1 MKMLLSSRQILAA
14 AALAVLVFVGYPA
27 YGQDD
32 PLPSWNDT
40 PTKKAILNFVGSVTK
55 EGGPDFVAMQERVA
69 VFDMDGTL
77 VPQKPV
83 PIALVPVM
91 AEIRDAVARKPFLG
105 DKPAVAALLKRD
117 EDALHAAGQQGVLDL
132 IAVATDGKTTD
143 EIAQNVQPLLEK
155 ENHPKF
161 DVPYAKT
168 VYQGMRELLA
178 LLEANGFSNWISS
191 GSPVLVTR
199 ELSMEMFDIPPER
212 LIGSNAGT
220 KFDERD
226 GRSVLV
232 FDGTINAIN
241 DGAGKPV
248 GINLAIGKRLLV
260 IGGNEGG
267 RGDVAM
273 MRWSKDRNGPS
284 LQLLINHDDAARE
297 YAYAES
303 DGYSLDAAR
312 KYGFQ
317 VVSMKDDWKTIIG
330 K

>member
-168 VYQGMRELLA
+168 VYQPMRELLA

-220 KFDERD
+220 KLDERD

-248 GINLAIGKRLLV
+248 GINLSA
-260 IGGNEGG
+260 N
-267 RGDVAM
+267 DC
-273 MRWSKDRNGPS
+273 S
-284 LQLLINHDDAARE
+284 
-297 YAYAES
+297 
-303 DGYSLDAAR
+303 
-312 KYGFQ
+312 
-317 VVSMKDDWKTIIG
+317 
-330 K
+330 